1 MEEIEN
7 NIQENIEYIKEMLN
21 PAADQAAIDYIE
33 DVLNAM
39 FTYIYAEKDNLEN
52 LVAEIKGEE

>member
-7 NIQENIEYIKEMLN
+7 NVQENIQYIKETML
-21 PAADQAAIDYIE
+21 PSADQSAINYIE

-52 LVAEIKGEE
+52 LVSEIKGEQ